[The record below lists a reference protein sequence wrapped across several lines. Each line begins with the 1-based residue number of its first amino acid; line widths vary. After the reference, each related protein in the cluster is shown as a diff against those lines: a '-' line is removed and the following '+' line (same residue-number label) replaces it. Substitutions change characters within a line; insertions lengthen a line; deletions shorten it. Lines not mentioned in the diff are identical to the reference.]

1 MSRTTP
7 KEMNMSEK
15 RQCLPKPKP
24 LIEYFEDL
32 PDPRMDR
39 SKKHKLVDIL
49 VIGLCSQLV
58 GGSGFSDMETFGRI
72 REHWL
77 RTFLELPEGIPSHDT
92 FNRCFAAIDPYQFLD
107 CFVQWVQGICPSLKG
122 ETVAIDGKALRRA
135 VNAGESVPHI
145 VSAWASENGLALGQV
160 KVKDKS
166 NEITAIPELLQALHL
181 KGCIVTIDAI
191 GCQKKIAA
199 NIIDKHADY
208 VLALKGNHETMHDEV
223 REFFADAVATCATQC
238 ADTVMKGTMDSH
250 QTIEKNHGRIETRR
264 YWQSTNLDW
273 FQDKPL
279 WKGLQSIAMVES
291 IRTVKGKTSIE
302 RRFFLSSLPLDAKK
316 LAKAVRGHWGVE
328 NALHWCLDVTFKEDD
343 SRARTRNAAQN
354 VATLRRI
361 ALNLVKKTPREKTS
375 QRQKLLVAALDP
387 DFLKKLLG
395 I

>member
-1 MSRTTP
+1 MSRTNP
-7 KEMNMSEK
+7 KERKMSEK
-15 RQCLPKPKP
+15 RQPLAKPRP

-49 VIGLCSQLV
+49 VIGLCSQLT

-72 REHWL
+72 REDWL

-92 FNRCFAAIDPYQFLD
+92 FNRCFAAIDPYAFLD
-107 CFVQWVQGICPSLKG
+107 CFVAWVQGICPALEG

-135 VNAGESVPHI
+135 LNEGESIPYI
-145 VSAWASENGLALGQV
+145 VSAWASDNGLALGQV

-166 NEITAIPELLQALHL
+166 NEITAIPELLQVLEL
-181 KGCIVTIDAI
+181 KGCIVTIDAM

-199 NIIDKHADY
+199 NIIDKSADY
-208 VLALKGNHETMHDEV
+208 VLSLKGNHETVHDEV
-223 REFFADAVATCATQC
+223 KAFFDDAVGPRATQW
-238 ADTVMKGTMDSH
+238 ADTVLEGTMDFH
-250 QTIEKNHGRIETRR
+250 QTIEKGHGRIETRR
-264 YWQSTNLDW
+264 YWQSTDLNW
-273 FQDKPL
+273 FDDKRL
-279 WKGLQSIAMVES
+279 WKGLRSFGMVES
-291 IRTVKGKTSIE
+291 IREIKGQSSIE

-316 LAKAVRGHWGVE
+316 LARSVRGHWGVE
-328 NALHWCLDVTFKEDD
+328 NALHWSLDLIFDEDH

-361 ALNLVKKTPREKTS
+361 ALNLIKKTPREKTS
-375 QRQKLLVAALDP
+375 QRQKLFVAALDP
-387 DFLKKLLG
+387 RFLEKLLG

>member
-1 MSRTTP
+1 MT
-7 KEMNMSEK
+7 EK
-15 RQCLPKPKP
+15 RQRLPKPKP
-24 LIEYFEDL
+24 LIECFEDL

-49 VIGLCSQLV
+49 AIGLCSQLT
-58 GGSGFSDMETFGRI
+58 GGNGFSDMETFGRV
-72 REHWL
+72 REDWL

-92 FNRCFAAIDPYQFLD
+92 FNRCFAAIDPYAFLD
-107 CFVQWVQGICPSLKG
+107 CFVEWVQGICPALKG

-135 VNAGESVPHI
+135 LNEGESIPYI
-145 VSAWASENGLALGQV
+145 VSAWASDSGIALGQV

-166 NEITAIPELLQALHL
+166 NEITAIPELLKALQL
-181 KGCIVTIDAI
+181 KGCIVTIDAM

-208 VLALKGNHETMHDEV
+208 VLALKGNHETVHDEV
-223 REFFADAVATCATQC
+223 KEFFADAVAPCATQC
-238 ADTVMKGTMDSH
+238 ADTVLEDTMDFH
-250 QTIEKNHGRIETRR
+250 QTIEKNHGRVETRR
-264 YWQSTNLDW
+264 CWQSTDLDW
-273 FQDKPL
+273 FEDRTL
-279 WKGLQSIAMVES
+279 WKGLKSIGMVES
-291 IRTVKGKTSIE
+291 IRNVKGKSSIE

-316 LAKAVRGHWGVE
+316 LAKSVRGHWGVE

-343 SRARTRNAAQN
+343 SRARTMNAAQN

-361 ALNLVKKTPREKTS
+361 ALNLVKKTPRKNTS